1 LSNAAAGRSL
11 IAALVVLAWLPAGW
25 AGTPTA
31 STPTSAD
38 AGCPPQSPEGKTA
51 IDPAAINALEAC
63 LQQLPQTKT
72 LHWRQNRYAADRQH
86 LHAQIVASTRTGA
99 HCVKA
104 GVQPLAVFTGGPPG
118 AGKSTWLA
126 HHLPELMQ
134 PGWLRID
141 ADELRAKL
149 PEYRGWN
156 ADQTHSETSDLVSSL
171 LASIGQPCNTN
182 LLYDGTLTSPRRYLA
197 LLPRLKQLGYRTFI
211 VQVMVPESVSRQR
224 ALHRYQR
231 TGRYV
236 PEEAIISYY
245 KHAAATF
252 ALLKTKV
259 DGTIQIDGLNNRTIS
274 TSGQALPFTMRG
286 MAP

>member
-1 LSNAAAGRSL
+1 LNKAAAGRSL
-11 IAALVVLAWLPAGW
+11 IASLLVLAWMPAGW
-25 AGTPTA
+25 ASTPTA
-31 STPTSAD
+31 NTPSALAPSCPPSTPDSK
-38 AGCPPQSPEGKTA
+38 PA

-72 LHWRQNRYAADRQH
+72 LHWRQNRYAADRQR

-99 HCVKA
+99 RCVKP
-104 GVQPLAVFTGGPPG
+104 GVQPLAVLTGGPPG

-126 HHLPELMQ
+126 HHLPSLMQ

-141 ADELRAKL
+141 ADELRAQL

-156 ADQTHSETSDLVSSL
+156 SNQTHSETSDLVNSL
-171 LASIGQPCNTN
+171 LATIGRPCNTN
-182 LLYDGTLTSPRRYLA
+182 LLYDGTLTSPRRYLE
-197 LLPRLKQLGYRTFI
+197 LLPRLKKLGYRTFI

-224 ALHRYQR
+224 SLERYQR

-236 PEEAIISYY
+236 PEEAIQSYY
-245 KHAAATF
+245 TQAAATF

-259 DGTIQIDGLNNRTIS
+259 DGTVQVDGLNNRTVS
-274 TSGQALPFTMRG
+274 TSGQPLPITMLNL
-286 MAP
+286 AP